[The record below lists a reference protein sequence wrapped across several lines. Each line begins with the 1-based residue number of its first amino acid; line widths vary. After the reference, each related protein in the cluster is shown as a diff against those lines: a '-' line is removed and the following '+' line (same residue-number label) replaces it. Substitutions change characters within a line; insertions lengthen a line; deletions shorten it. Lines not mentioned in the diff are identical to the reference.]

1 MIWGYSSFAERVLSM
16 RRPWVLLLAL
26 TVIMCGS
33 QTNKPNS
40 ILISSYEASKPKLKI
55 NTHSQF
61 TLLVFYYLFI
71 CDARD

>member
-1 MIWGYSSFAERVLSM
+1 MIWGYSSLAERVLSM

-26 TVIMCGS
+26 TVIMRGS

-40 ILISSYEASKPKLKI
+40 IFISSYEASKPKLKT

-61 TLLVFYYLFI
+61 ALLVFYYLFI